1 MKISVLAVILITL
14 SIIFY
19 NEMTKYYSNI
29 TNITIE
35 ESNDEENNIY
45 NGNYILSDNNVIL
58 ENSYNFDNGI
68 ETKEIRRSHRWRDY
82 RDHPNVD
89 FKKDSEDLFIRL
101 VIIFFIGC
109 AVIGILA
116 DMLFFKNY
124 SYKFYIIT
132 FAVILIMSLAII
144 YKIHGNM
151 AIFNMGGSI
160 ESVLE
165 LLAFFSGG
173 IISFIA
179 LRISKYL
186 RDNDNKKNK

>member
-45 NGNYILSDNNVIL
+45 NGNYILSDNNIIL
-58 ENSYNFDNGI
+58 ENSYDFDSDI

-89 FKKDSEDLFIRL
+89 FEEDSEDLFIRL

-116 DMLFFKNY
+116 DMLFLKNY

-173 IISFIA
+173 ILSFIA

-186 RDNDNKKNK
+186 KDKDKKNE